1 MKSMKTYDMRLKKQT
16 VSENE
21 PVFIYGGQKNNW
33 YQKQKRDLREKI
45 QNEKGK
51 YIYTYSNDHLGLSID
66 PKTVDEEAKRDK
78 LFSESLNYSKDK
90 FSSLIIKTKDERM
103 RLPKR
108 LGVQD
113 IEDLKN
119 YPYYEQK

>member
-1 MKSMKTYDMRLKKQT
+1 MR
-16 VSENE
+16 E
-21 PVFIYGGQKNNW
+21 
-33 YQKQKRDLREKI
+33 LREKVKDD
-45 QNEKGK
+45 KGK

-66 PKTVDEEAKRDK
+66 PQNLDEEAKK
-78 LFSESLNYSKDK
+78 QKILSESLNYSKQK

-108 LGVQD
+108 PGDQD

-119 YPYYEQK
+119 FPYHQQKQKQK